1 MFFSWKYIFKKLFLT
16 LKSSKITINNINL
29 IFFKNKYFLKK
40 HVKIKVIVYLKIK
53 RINYLDLGYIW
64 DCDIIIVLVIQS
76 VFHLKIH

>member
-53 RINYLDLGYIW
+53 RINYLDLGYI
-64 DCDIIIVLVIQS
+64 
-76 VFHLKIH
+76 